1 MCLLGICEQHPST
14 AGDGSRPGHEWN
26 ATAAVIDPLAAQQ
39 PSGGSITLFVPLG
52 VMLGCVVL
60 AALVLAL
67 WWTKRLH
74 HEEQGQVFAAD
85 VERGGPRCSLES
97 ERNAPYLP
105 KIPVIIV
112 LPDNTSMSLGWEVE
126 HTPCRSP
133 TAAMASSAS
142 GSGSSA
148 GGEEEEEEK
157 PFTARLSA
165 ALEAASSRAS
175 LAADASSPGPATAA
189 SGTPAATQQ
198 DAAVVPSHRRTA
210 GAANA
215 TSGTS
220 TRGSAPTAAPAS
232 SRQPVASGPDLA
244 AIALGVVV
252 LVVSLVALQ
261 IFRSRRS
268 GLGWKV
274 LLPWNWKSIGR
285 PEPDQEQAAVAAADQ
300 LAAELQATG
309 KAPSSAR

>member
-1 MCLLGICEQHPST
+1 MHSLHLGGRGLRRLLHG
-14 AGDGSRPGHEWN
+14 
-26 ATAAVIDPLAAQQ
+26 
-39 PSGGSITLFVPLG
+39 
-52 VMLGCVVL
+52 
-60 AALVLAL
+60 
-67 WWTKRLH
+67 
-74 HEEQGQVFAAD
+74 
-85 VERGGPRCSLES
+85 
-97 ERNAPYLP
+97 
-105 KIPVIIV
+105 
-112 LPDNTSMSLGWEVE
+112 
-126 HTPCRSP
+126 
-133 TAAMASSAS
+133 
-142 GSGSSA
+142 
-148 GGEEEEEEK
+148 
-157 PFTARLSA
+157 
-165 ALEAASSRAS
+165 
-175 LAADASSPGPATAA
+175 
-189 SGTPAATQQ
+189 
-198 DAAVVPSHRRTA
+198 TA

-309 KAPSSAR
+309 KAPCIVVMPDEQLQCAVKETEAGGGSGKDKGASRPLRLLSGLRQHQPAPCASAPWALWFVYATPPSDSGMHEEQEAAPATDQAAAPPGVQAMSMAAAT